1 MQRTTF
7 RLIAP
12 VLLLLFALMAS
23 APDMI
28 ASAAAAAGQDASV
41 QNPNGQADA
50 LGIEGTWM
58 GTLDINGIKLRLV
71 LKVSK
76 GPDGKFLGKL
86 DSLDQDAR
94 DLPIDTLDYDA
105 GRLRFEM
112 KALGASFEGAMSK
125 DGTEISG
132 VFKQG
137 GSLPLIFKRTDKI
150 PTLTRPQ
157 EPQRPYPYDEEE
169 VVYEN
174 KRDHIKIAGTLTRP
188 KETRGPFPAVLLIT
202 GSGSQDRNEALMGHK
217 PFLVL
222 ADYLTRKGIAV
233 LRVDDRGVGGTS
245 AGTPNDTDENF
256 AADVLAGVEFLKT
269 RKEINPKQIGLVGHS
284 EGGMIAP
291 MVAAESKDVAF
302 IVMIAGPGL
311 VGDRLILLQNELLSK
326 EGGVSAETRAQSRAV
341 YTRIFAILK
350 EEKDN
355 AAAAKKINDTVAQQ
369 LAQMTEAQRQAFAP
383 FKQLIE
389 AQTGMYVTPWFRN
402 ILLYDPR
409 PTLMRVKCPVLA
421 INGERDLQ
429 VAADENLAAIAE
441 ALKAG
446 GNKDY
451 TILKLPGL
459 NHLLQTSKTGAVT
472 EYQTI
477 EETMSPTALEAIA
490 DWILKRTTQQN
501 RSAATTRS
509 P

>member
-1 MQRTTF
+1 MQHAKLRILASS
-7 RLIAP
+7 LI
-12 VLLLLFALMAS
+12 LLFALAMS
-23 APDMI
+23 AHGIPADT
-28 ASAAAAAGQDASV
+28 AATKDTSGQNANSQAAAQ
-41 QNPNGQADA
+41 
-50 LGIEGTWM
+50 GIEGIWM

-76 GPDGKFLGKL
+76 GPDGKFWGKM

-125 DGTEISG
+125 DGSEISG
-132 VFKQG
+132 EFRQG
-137 GSLPLIFKRTDKI
+137 GTLPLVFKRTDKI
-150 PTLTRPQ
+150 PTLVRPQ
-157 EPQRPYPYDEEE
+157 DPQKPYPYDEEE

-188 KETRGPFPAVLLIT
+188 RAPGPFPAVLLIT
-202 GSGSQDRNEALMGHK
+202 GSGAQDRNEALMGHR

-245 AGTPNDTDENF
+245 KGTPNDTDENF
-256 AADVLAGVEFLKT
+256 ASDVLAGVEFLKT
-269 RKEINPKQIGLVGHS
+269 RKGINPKQIGLIGHS

-302 IVMIAGPGL
+302 IVLIAGPGL

-326 EGGVSAETRAQSRAV
+326 AGGVGEEARAASRAV
-341 YTRIFAILK
+341 YTRIFAILR

-355 AAAAKKINDTVAQQ
+355 AAATKKINDAVAQQ
-369 LAQMTEAQRQAFAP
+369 LAQMTEEQKKAFAP
-383 FKQLIE
+383 FKELIE
-389 AQTGMYVTPWFRN
+389 AQTGMYLSPWFRYF
-402 ILLYDPR
+402 LLYDPR
-409 PTLMRVKCPVLA
+409 PILMKVKCPVLA

-429 VAADENLAAIAE
+429 VPADENLTAIAW

-446 GNKDY
+446 GNTDY
-451 TILKLPGL
+451 ATVKLPGL
-459 NHLLQTSKTGAVT
+459 NHLLQTSKTGTVS
-472 EYQTI
+472 EYRTI
-477 EETMSPTALEAIA
+477 EETMSPTALETIS
-490 DWILKRTTQQN
+490 DWILKRTTGQKVKAV
-501 RSAATTRS
+501 SS
-509 P
+509 H